1 MQREDFEVPL
11 TSAPLPRHM
20 LFLGTKEY
28 PEENSFESFLVA
40 NSGSQNAFTSAA
52 WLKDA
57 GSNRSSVRQLVE
69 HFRSSCA
76 VMLWWYVMDEA
87 GSLLASV
94 CLSFF
99 LSLPLSLS
107 LQISFCCAAILVAL
121 LVRCPPAH
129 SHESTKCECSAVWG
143 RSRNSPALQPA
154 SRNRAQLTS
163 LRFPRASCPNRS

>member
-99 LSLPLSLS
+99 LSLSLSLS
-107 LQISFCCAAILVAL
+107 RSLSVAPPFLSPCLSVVRRPTRMNL
-121 LVRCPPAH
+121 LNV
-129 SHESTKCECSAVWG
+129 SAVLSG
-143 RSRNSPALQPA
+143 AEAETVRLC
-154 SRNRAQLTS
+154 S
-163 LRFPRASCPNRS
+163 LRQGIEHNLLL